1 MKVRLTVERD
11 GTPLFS
17 TIFEMTNGDI
27 SVAAPAPLNE
37 FRRQYPDISLLD
49 EGVRIKLTRQS
60 EEAAQSSLKVGR
72 PYNYS

>member
-1 MKVRLTVERD
+1 MKIRLTVERD

-17 TIFEMTNGDI
+17 TIFEVTNGDI

-49 EGVRIKLTRQS
+49 EGVRIKFDT
-60 EEAAQSSLKVGR
+60 AD
-72 PYNYS
+72 